1 MSHPET
7 PADDPPEKRS
17 KRPLLI
23 GGVLMLA
30 LGGAGFGAVQ
40 SGLLF
45 GHAGT
50 DGTHAEP
57 DAAEAL
63 PDIAFV
69 PLEPLI
75 VSMAGDGGTRHLRV
89 TAQLEVPKAHEEEVR
104 LLTPRVLDV
113 MNSYL
118 RALDVAELED
128 PTALVRLR
136 AQIARRVQLVAGDGR
151 VRDVLLTEFVIN

>member
-1 MSHPET
+1 MSEPDP
-7 PADDPPEKRS
+7 PADDVPKKRS
-17 KRPLLI
+17 KRPLVIGLI
-23 GGVLMLA
+23 LMLA

-40 SGLLF
+40 TGLLF
-45 GHAGT
+45 GQGAGT
-50 DGTHAEP
+50 AEHAE
-57 DAAEAL
+57 DSGVEAL

-69 PLEPLI
+69 PLTPVI
-75 VSMAGDGGTRHLRV
+75 VSMAGPGETRHLRV
-89 TAQLEVPKAHEEEVR
+89 TAQLEVAKAHEAEVQ

-136 AQIARRVQLVAGDGR
+136 AQIVRRIQLVAGEGR
-151 VRDVLLTEFVIN
+151 VRDVLLTEFVVN